1 MSDSKPN
8 LQLAPASIAPLHKG
22 SVYQTGQNNT
32 DNAVKQQM
40 ALIGGKLHQPL
51 STKSRR
57 KIRKSKSRRKH
68 RKSKKDRKKKTRR
81 RRIKG
86 GGDAIKPQTFPPT
99 YPVPAGSVTPDQ
111 NSAAITQLFADS
123 AANAEF
129 DSKVGGTGAKSGAKQ
144 SGAKRSSRSCM
155 KRHGRK
161 STKKR
166 GGVKWGCMS

>member
-86 GGDAIKPQTFPPT
+86 G
-99 YPVPAGSVTPDQ
+99 DQ